1 LREENREVVRMML
14 NYADNALMA
23 KVRALYGS
31 RLREEDYQHLLAS
44 KTVAEV
50 AAYLKSDT
58 LYADT
63 LSEVKEELIPR
74 GQLETFVRRHSLNL
88 YTRLIRFSYN
98 DRFFLSMYMMENEI
112 RQLLLAIRFLNA
124 GSMDRYIVAL
134 PVYLDKYL
142 SIDLF
147 ALAKVRDYDQLLEIV
162 AHSPYY
168 DCIARYRPITSDKPV
183 DIIACE
189 HALLEHFYN
198 TVFEMVEKDYSGA
211 TRDDLRAIIG
221 TQVDFH
227 NLQVVYRLRR
237 YFGYSPDRV
246 RKSMLHIKTA
256 ISPTLAYD
264 PILYATG
271 REEINEALRNAYVT
285 RKFRIDSSR
294 DSSWL
299 SERLSRSRKAL
310 CHKTFRFSTKP
321 MVIVL
326 SYMFLLEIEVQNIV
340 NIIEGI
346 RYQIPAEEI
355 RNLLII

>member
-1 LREENREVVRMML
+1 VVRMIL

-23 KVRALYGS
+23 KVRALYGN

-58 LYADT
+58 GYAAT
-63 LSEVKEELIPR
+63 LSEVKEELIHR
-74 GQLETFVRRHSLNL
+74 GQLETFVRRHSLTL
-88 YTRLIRFSYN
+88 YTKLIRFSYN
-98 DRFFLSMYMMENEI
+98 DRFFLTMYVMENEV

-168 DCIARYRPITSDKPV
+168 DCIARFRPVTSEKPV
-183 DIIACE
+183 DIMACE

-198 TVFEMVEKDYSGA
+198 TVLERVDKDYSGD
-211 TRDDLRAIIG
+211 TREDLRAIIAA
-221 TQVDFH
+221 QADYH

-237 YFGYSPDRV
+237 YFDYSPERV
-246 RKSMLHIKTA
+246 RESMLHIKTA
-256 ISPTLAYD
+256 INPALAYD
-264 PILYATG
+264 PILYAVG
-271 REEINEALRNAYVT
+271 REEINKALRSAYVS
-285 RKFRIDSSR
+285 RKFHIDSSWG
-294 DSSWL
+294 SSWL
-299 SERLSRSRKAL
+299 SEQLSRSRKAL

-326 SYMFLLEIEVQNIV
+326 TYMFLLEIEVQNII

-355 RNLLII
+355 RKLLII

>member
-1 LREENREVVRMML
+1 MIL

-23 KVRALYGS
+23 KVRALYGG
-31 RLREEDYQHLLAS
+31 RLREEDYQHLLGC

-58 LYADT
+58 GYAAT
-63 LSEVKEELIPR
+63 LSEVKEELVHR
-74 GQLETFVRRHSLNL
+74 GQLETMVRRHSLTL
-88 YTRLIRFSYN
+88 YTKLIRFSYN
-98 DRFFLSMYMMENEI
+98 DRFFLTVYVMENEI

-168 DCIARYRPITSDKPV
+168 DCIARFRPVTSDKPV
-183 DIIACE
+183 DIIGCE

-198 TVFEMVEKDYSGA
+198 TALERVEKDYSGD
-211 TRDDLRAIIG
+211 TRDDLRAIIAA
-221 TQVDFH
+221 QADYH

-237 YFGYSPDRV
+237 YFDYSPERV
-246 RKSMLHIKTA
+246 RESMLHIKTA
-256 ISPTLAYD
+256 INPTLAYD

-271 REEINEALRNAYVT
+271 REEINKALRSAYVA
-285 RKFRIDSSR
+285 RKFRMDSSWG
-294 DSSWL
+294 SSWL
-299 SERLSRSRKAL
+299 SEQLSRSRKAL

-326 SYMFLLEIEVQNIV
+326 TFMFLHEIEVQNIV